1 MAEYIEREAV
11 LEAMCKYCC
20 EYDSENT
27 ECICNERLGVLKIPV
42 ADVVEV
48 KHGRWINERM
58 LIGGFAEKWGCD
70 CSICGETFEEPLWKP
85 NYCPNCGARMDGD
98 TDG

>member
-27 ECICNERLGVLKIPV
+27 ECICNERLGVLEIPA
-42 ADVVEV
+42 ADVVPV
-48 KHGRWINERM
+48 VHGRWTEKERIM
-58 LIGGFAEKWGCD
+58 YDSMREEDVHWFTYV
-70 CSICGETFEEPLWKP
+70 CSVCAGEVMNNT
-85 NYCPNCGARMDGD
+85 NYCPNCGAKMNLG
-98 TDG
+98 